1 MALILDRP
9 GPLVS
14 VNELQRIEGAMDARK
29 VAAQFAAY
37 TWYEAVRTGQVTE
50 REKTRFARQNWQAF
64 VPVASQGLGRLL
76 TRIARGRR
84 PAARRSNEAPRL
96 AVVG

>member
-1 MALILDRP
+1 
-9 GPLVS
+9 
-14 VNELQRIEGAMDARK
+14 MDTRK

-37 TWYEAVRTGQVTE
+37 AWYESVRTGPVPE
-50 REKTRFARQNWQAF
+50 REKNRFARQNWQAF
-64 VPVASQGLGRLL
+64 VPVCSEGLGRLL

-84 PAARRSNEAPRL
+84 FTARRRSDSRL